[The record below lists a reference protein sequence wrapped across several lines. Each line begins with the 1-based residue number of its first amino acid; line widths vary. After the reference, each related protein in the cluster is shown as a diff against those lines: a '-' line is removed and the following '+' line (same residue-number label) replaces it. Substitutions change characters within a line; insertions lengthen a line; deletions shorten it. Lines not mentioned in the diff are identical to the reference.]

1 MTIEA
6 IGKRQDDPV
15 IEITVLLNGQK
26 MAVAPARVA
35 FAVHALIERGEGGV
49 TPLEWIGP
57 RWSDYI
63 FKAKKLGFDIETV
76 YEGHRGAFAERHGR
90 YVMRSPVQVVNVVR
104 ASEARAKK
112 QEGVE
117 ASDAA

>member
-49 TPLEWIGP
+49 TPLDGSGRGGATTSSRP
-57 RWSDYI
+57 RSSVSTSRQCT
-63 FKAKKLGFDIETV
+63 KDIAEHSPSVTV
-76 YEGHRGAFAERHGR
+76 A
-90 YVMRSPVQVVNVVR
+90 M
-104 ASEARAKK
+104 
-112 QEGVE
+112 
-117 ASDAA
+117 